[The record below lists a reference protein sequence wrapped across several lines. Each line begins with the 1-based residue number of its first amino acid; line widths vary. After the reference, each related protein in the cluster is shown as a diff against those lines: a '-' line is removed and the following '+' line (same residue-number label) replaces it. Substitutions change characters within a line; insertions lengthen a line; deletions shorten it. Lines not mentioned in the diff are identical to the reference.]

1 MKIENPQ
8 KFLEQHFP
16 TFFCALSF
24 SEILFLFEVNESS
37 CGGDD
42 VSDVPCGFI
51 IRNAGEPSSVL
62 FLRDFDYVVFHGIHP
77 DLFTAYDYA
86 CERTLMELFQS
97 DFSDLTDYIQPLD
110 LSTESVDN

>member
-1 MKIENPQ
+1 MKIQNPQ

-16 TFFCALSF
+16 TFTCSLSF
-24 SEILFLFEVNESS
+24 HEISFLFEVNEAQ

-51 IRNAGEPSSVL
+51 LRSCDDIASAL
-62 FLRDFDYVVFHGIHP
+62 FMRDFDAIVFHGLHLNTL
-77 DLFTAYDYA
+77 DAHEYA
-86 CERTLMELFQS
+86 CDRLIMELFQS
-97 DFSDLTDYIQPLD
+97 DFVELVPQST

>member
-1 MKIENPQ
+1 MKIQNPQ

-16 TFFCALSF
+16 TFTCSLSF
-24 SEILFLFEVNESS
+24 HEISFLFEVNEAE

-51 IRNAGEPSSVL
+51 LRKTDYCTATL
-62 FLRDFDYVVFHGIHP
+62 FMRDSDAIVFYGLYESYSEAHE
-77 DLFTAYDYA
+77 FA
-86 CERTLMELFQS
+86 CDHFMMELHQS
-97 DFSDLTDYIQPLD
+97 DFHELADFVTPVD